1 MEEKIEQIKEE
12 QMKKNID
19 IHNELVVIKWNLID
33 IKCNTYNKE
42 DLMAVKMI
50 EKHIKELEKKL
61 FQFISSL

>member
-33 IKCNTYNKE
+33 IKCNTDNK
-42 DLMAVKMI
+42 DALMAVKMI

-61 FQFISSL
+61 FQ